1 MSRIDKALLRL
12 FSIIILAITAVVV
25 LIIYPVIT
33 VKPTVLN
40 LITNLNS
47 HSENITNVI
56 ILVNAILALFAIK
69 GIFFQAKLKKATDG
83 ILLENKH
90 GKLLIS
96 KESLQNLIKD
106 LAKEIPGVEN
116 AVSRILIDQNNNLIV
131 IADIVINKGV
141 SIKEV
146 TKILQKNIKV
156 FVKQASDLEVTS
168 VDINVIRISDKL
180 INKEKLEKLEKLAN
194 SDKEIK
200 EIKEIEEIE
209 DVEETETETEKTIEV
224 QKVEEENI
232 EKNTEDKEDK
242 KEVKK
247 SKKN

>member
-200 EIKEIEEIE
+200 EIEEIE
-209 DVEETETETEKTIEV
+209 DVEESESETETTIEV

>member
-200 EIKEIEEIE
+200 EIEEIE
-209 DVEETETETEKTIEV
+209 DIEESESETETEKTIEV

>member
-25 LIIYPVIT
+25 LIIYPIIT

-200 EIKEIEEIE
+200 EIKEIE
-209 DVEETETETEKTIEV
+209 DVEESETEIEKTIEV

>member
-12 FSIIILAITAVVV
+12 FSIIILAITAVVE

-180 INKEKLEKLEKLAN
+180 INKEKLEKLEKLVN
-194 SDKEIK
+194 SDK

-209 DVEETETETEKTIEV
+209 DVEETETEIEKTIEV

>member
-200 EIKEIEEIE
+200 EIEEIE
-209 DVEETETETEKTIEV
+209 DIEELESETETEKTIEV